1 MRKRTERAI
10 DALMTQAKEVAKQL
24 MSREEAA
31 EFFSELADR
40 AYAQY
45 EAMSIDDECE
55 MQNYEEEY

>member
-10 DALMTQAKEVAKQL
+10 DALLTQAKEVAKQL

-40 AYAQY
+40 AYAQHESLTI
-45 EAMSIDDECE
+45 EAECE